1 MFLAIPDL
9 KMAEMEHVWSKKTQI
24 RSTANGKNETKE
36 VRLKALRL
44 ISYLVQIAAAIRAQ
58 DKEMKP

>member
-1 MFLAIPDL
+1 
-9 KMAEMEHVWSKKTQI
+9 MEHVWSKKTQI